1 MFDLRRSVGKTI
13 EIEIEE
19 DDDEVIYG
27 QVIVA
32 IIGSVSITKVSI
44 SLRFLCPIQ
53 IGGDYIVGTQEL
65 VTVYGERLAI
75 PIEIDRDGDQYGSE
89 VNGTILAIY

>member
-13 EIEIEE
+13 EIRIEE
-19 DDDEVIYG
+19 DDDDVIYG

-32 IIGSVSITKVSI
+32 IIGSVSITEVGTK
-44 SLRFLCPIQ
+44 LQFLCPIRV
-53 IGGDYIVGTQEL
+53 GGDYIVGTQES

-75 PIEIDRDGDQYGSE
+75 PIDIDRDGEQYGSE
-89 VNGTILAIY
+89 VSGTIIAIY